1 TLVGNNTYT
10 GGTTINTGGTLQVGN
25 GGATGAIAGDI
36 TNNGALISN
45 VAGKTALGGTLR
57 GSGGL
62 IQAGSGTLLL
72 TGPN

>member
-1 TLVGNNTYT
+1 VLTLVGNNTYT

-45 VAGKTALGGTLR
+45 VAGNTRWAAPSAVR
-57 GSGGL
+57 V
-62 IQAGSGTLLL
+62 A
-72 TGPN
+72 